1 MNSTPADPLKL
12 YRHCRLCPH
21 GCGVDRT
28 AGETGFCGVGHRLLA
43 ASYGPHFG
51 EEPVLVGRGGSGT
64 VFLAG
69 CNLVCIFCQNHD
81 ISHHAAGRVLAATSL
96 ADVFLEL
103 QRRGCVN
110 LNLVTPTHF
119 TPGLL
124 EALGSARERGFNL
137 PVVYNCGGY
146 ESVETL
152 RILTGQV
159 DVYLPDAKYGPAAP
173 ADELSGAADYFPRL
187 LDALVEMEEQVG
199 SLEIANG
206 VAVRGLIIR
215 HLVLPGELADSLGL
229 LERLAAILRPGHRL
243 NVMGQ
248 YRPRYRANE
257 LHGLNR
263 RPTRAEVAQV
273 RRRALELGFSLSG

>member
-1 MNSTPADPLKL
+1 MLDTLTDPLEL
-12 YRHCRLCPH
+12 YSNCRLCPH
-21 GCGVDRT
+21 GCGVDRS

-43 ASYGPHFG
+43 ASHGPHFG

-69 CNLVCIFCQNHD
+69 CNLACVFCQNHD
-81 ISHHAAGRVLAATSL
+81 ISRHAAGRALDTAGL

-124 EALGSARERGFNL
+124 LALGSARERGFNL

-152 RILTGQV
+152 RILAGQV
-159 DVYLPDAKYGPAAP
+159 DVYLPDAKYGPAAQ

-187 LDALVEMEEQVG
+187 LEALVEMEDQVG
-199 SLEIANG
+199 VLETADG

-215 HLVLPGELADSLGL
+215 HLVLPGELADSFGL
-229 LERLAAILRPGHRL
+229 LERLAATLRPGHRL

-248 YRPRYRANE
+248 YRPCYRANE
-257 LHGLNR
+257 FPGLNR

-273 RRRALELGFSLSG
+273 RRLALELGFSLSG

>member
-1 MNSTPADPLKL
+1 M
-12 YRHCRLCPH
+12 
-21 GCGVDRT
+21 
-28 AGETGFCGVGHRLLA
+28 
-43 ASYGPHFG
+43 
-51 EEPVLVGRGGSGT
+51 
-64 VFLAG
+64 
-69 CNLVCIFCQNHD
+69 
-81 ISHHAAGRVLAATSL
+81 
-96 ADVFLEL
+96 
-103 QRRGCVN
+103 
-110 LNLVTPTHF
+110 
-119 TPGLL
+119 
-124 EALGSARERGFNL
+124 
-137 PVVYNCGGY
+137 VYNCGGY
-146 ESVETL
+146 ESAETL